1 MPAPPLGVVI
11 QSSSKPGKA
20 ADIHTIILGN
30 GTELKPTLTEIP
42 DPPAYSGAPTWKG
55 IKDKFFKWKVLV
67 HCFQCG
73 SPKEFWS
80 EFTTAGKPLSYTAI
94 VRQLQEQCEAEYGDT
109 FNHVFS
115 YHGHGSEQ
123 VVMSKTSDIAK
134 HYCKL
139 HDLSSLE

>member
-1 MPAPPLGVVI
+1 M
-11 QSSSKPGKA
+11 
-20 ADIHTIILGN
+20 
-30 GTELKPTLTEIP
+30 
-42 DPPAYSGAPTWKG
+42 WKG
-55 IKDKFFKWKVLV
+55 IKDKFFEWKVLV

-94 VRQLQEQCEAEYGDT
+94 VRQLQEQCEAVDLILTEKARQEYGDT